1 MDHQAN
7 VTMLKLRYTSS
18 NQWKGKEE
26 MVMYYKGKRIG
37 SNVYTKGKYGKRN
50 HWPTD
55 TDNPYLYS
63 YGRYPTKLQQEDL
76 PECFVPIRS
85 RVIHYMDGYVRTC
98 GITDMKYT
106 WVKLNHLFK
115 DDYIYVSYH
124 GKLSEKITEW
134 GYVSVGD
141 YDVCVCGNDI
151 VDIVVAAE
159 KYSGFDTA
167 EVRTEI
173 EKKRVWLR
181 DHEPEYYARA
191 VGEDKDIF
199 EIFREKGFIK

>member
-1 MDHQAN
+1 MYI
-7 VTMLKLRYTSS
+7 R
-18 NQWKGKEE
+18 KGNMEKEII
-26 MVMYYKGKRIG
+26 GLLIRIIHICILMEG
-37 SNVYTKGKYGKRN
+37 IRQNCRKKIFRN
-50 HWPTD
+50 
-55 TDNPYLYS
+55 
-63 YGRYPTKLQQEDL
+63 
-76 PECFVPIRS
+76 VPIRS

-115 DDYIYVSYH
+115 DDYIYISYH
-124 GKLSEKITEW
+124 GKLSEKISEW

-167 EVRTEI
+167 EVRAEI
-173 EKKRVWLR
+173 EKKSVWLR